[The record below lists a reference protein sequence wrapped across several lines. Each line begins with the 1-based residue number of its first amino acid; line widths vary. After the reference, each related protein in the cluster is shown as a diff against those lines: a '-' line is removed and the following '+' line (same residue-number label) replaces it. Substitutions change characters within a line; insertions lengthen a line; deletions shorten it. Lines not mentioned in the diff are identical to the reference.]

1 MLNRNIDNITITEA
15 REMSEKRLT
24 LELGKRSKKLE
35 ELGMGHEDACYFVS
49 SVMNI
54 GIVFQERKKKT
65 LSFLSA
71 S

>member
-1 MLNRNIDNITITEA
+1 MLNRNIENITIMEA

-54 GIVFQERKKKT
+54 GIVFQERKKK
-65 LSFLSA
+65 
-71 S
+71 